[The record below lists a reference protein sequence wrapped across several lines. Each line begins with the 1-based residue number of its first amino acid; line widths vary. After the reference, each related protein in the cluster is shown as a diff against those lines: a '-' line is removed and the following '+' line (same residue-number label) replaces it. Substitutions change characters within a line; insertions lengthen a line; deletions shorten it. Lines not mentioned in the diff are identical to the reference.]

1 MFRARASRETKSAKT
16 TAALADHAVTA
27 ECPATSKTLPDQLA
41 ASATIRRLSV
51 SPMQDIMSTGANNS
65 KLNSEFALTVSRR

>member
-1 MFRARASRETKSAKT
+1 MFRARGGREAKSAMT
-16 TAALADHAVTA
+16 AAALADYAVAA

-41 ASATIRRLSV
+41 ASATIRRLRV
-51 SPMQDIMSTGANNS
+51 SPMEDIMSTGAKDS